1 MAGIYV
7 NVERLKELDIDGEA
21 LKRIKA
27 EVSDLYALSH
37 YKELATETLAALNT
51 EGMTAED
58 IAAEIAKAFY
68 ISGYMD
74 AVSEYADKCGEIL
87 GSAIGG

>member
-1 MAGIYV
+1 MAAIYA

-21 LKRIKA
+21 MKRIKE
-27 EVSDLYALSH
+27 EVSDLYSPSH
-37 YKELATETLAALNT
+37 YKELVTETLAALNT
-51 EGMTAED
+51 EGMTTED
-58 IAAEIAKAFY
+58 ITAEIAKAFY
-68 ISGYMD
+68 VSGYMD